1 MRPTF
6 LLSGLIVAALCTPV
20 PALAQTAT
28 PAEKQVVDLSSAA
41 IALRSVR
48 GEGNA
53 TGKVAELYKKA
64 LIAAG
69 WKASEIEI
77 VPVDDTAYFIATW
90 KGKNPALGPVVLSAH
105 MDVVDAKPED
115 WKRDPFTPVVE
126 NGYLYGRG
134 ASDTKFD
141 TVQAMVAVMGL
152 RKSGFVPERSIV
164 LAFSGDEETTMATSK
179 LIAER
184 LKGAQLVLNVDGASG
199 SLDDASGKPAYWSW
213 QGAEKTYADYTLE
226 VTNPGGHSS
235 TPRDENAIVQLSGAL
250 GRIGAYRF
258 KPELNDITRDYF
270 TKAAAFVSD
279 PLLAAAMRAFAA
291 DPADKAA
298 IAVLR
303 GNPAY
308 VGKIGTTCVP
318 TMVSAGHGRNA
329 LPQRATANVNCRI
342 FPGHTREEVRAELEK
357 VAAEPA
363 MTIREIDPEYTTDAP
378 ASPYDEAFVGAA
390 TRALRGSFGEVPVI
404 ASQASGASDS
414 MWYRALGVPSYGA
427 SGTFMKDSDDFSHG
441 LDERVPIGNIGKS
454 LEYYRLLLTELSS
467 K

>member
-1 MRPTF
+1 MRSTL
-6 LLSGLIVAALCTPV
+6 LLSGLLAAAIAS
-20 PALAQTAT
+20 PALADPAA

-48 GEGNA
+48 GEGNQ

-64 LIAAG
+64 LITAG
-69 WKASEIEI
+69 WKAAEIEI
-77 VPVDDTAYFIATW
+77 VPLDDTAYFIATW
-90 KGKNPALGPVVLSAH
+90 KGKNPALGPIVISAH

-115 WKRDPFTPVVE
+115 WKRDPFSPVIE

-141 TVQAMVAVMGL
+141 TVQAMVAVMEL

-164 LAFSGDEETTMATSK
+164 LAFSGDEETTMITSK
-179 LIAER
+179 AIAEKLR
-184 LKGAQLVLNVDGASG
+184 DARLVLNVDGASG
-199 SLDDASGKPAYWSW
+199 SLDEESGQPAYWSW
-213 QGAEKTYADYTLE
+213 QGAEKTYADFALE

-235 TPRDENAIVQLSGAL
+235 APREDNAIVQLAGAL
-250 GRIGAYRF
+250 TRIGAYHF
-258 KPELNDITRDYF
+258 KPEVNDITRDYF
-270 TKAAAFVSD
+270 VKAAGFVSD

-308 VGKIGTTCVP
+308 VGKIATTCVP
-318 TMVSAGHGRNA
+318 TMASAGHGLNA
-329 LPQRATANVNCRI
+329 LPQRATAFVNCRI
-342 FPGHTREEVRAELEK
+342 FPGHSTEEVMAELSA

-363 MTIREIDPEYTTDAP
+363 MTIRQIDPEYTTASP
-378 ASPYDEAFVGAA
+378 ASPYDEVFVGAA
-390 TRALRGSFGEVPVI
+390 ARAIQGAFGEVPVI
-404 ASQASGASDS
+404 AAQASGASDS

-427 SGTFMKDSDDFSHG
+427 SGTFMRESDDFSHG